1 MGVMSLVGVNCIHAG
16 ICLMF
21 YSSHFLLVRSHL
33 CPNLSFN
40 PTDLKIL
47 KPDKSDY
54 IGVISRWCLGKY
66 KSQKPSHKFD
76 NFLSFKVI
84 IKSNDFKNKMFD
96 PDIKSDW
103 NTHLWNLVILC
114 RDLKTASIN
123 IEKFLVCFPL
133 SYMDCYM
140 YPKSKVR
147 KWMHFKGSRHP
158 MNFTF

>member
-21 YSSHFLLVRSHL
+21 YSSHFLLVWSHL

-54 IGVISRWCLGKY
+54 IGAISRWCLGKY

-76 NFLSFKVI
+76 NFLSFKMILKIKCLIQTLNQIETLTYEILLFCANRFENRQHQYREVPCMFSFI
-84 IKSNDFKNKMFD
+84 IHGLLHVSQ
-96 PDIKSDW
+96 IKGQ
-103 NTHLWNLVILC
+103 
-114 RDLKTASIN
+114 
-123 IEKFLVCFPL
+123 
-133 SYMDCYM
+133 
-140 YPKSKVR
+140 KV
-147 KWMHFKGSRHP
+147 
-158 MNFTF
+158 NAL

>member
-114 RDLKTASIN
+114 KYRFENRQHQYREVPCMFSFIIHGLLHVSQIKGQ
-123 IEKFLVCFPL
+123 
-133 SYMDCYM
+133 
-140 YPKSKVR
+140 KV
-147 KWMHFKGSRHP
+147 
-158 MNFTF
+158 NAL